1 MFKIVLRYICRNKK
15 SSIGAIMGIAI
26 SAMLMF
32 GLLQLGNS
40 YRSSFKKFAS
50 SSDPYDF
57 YVIELT
63 YDELVKINE
72 QFKIMGKDEPD
83 RYLSTIWAGDVTNYT
98 NGKKTSVMGFEGD
111 LEYFK
116 KTALVSGKYP
126 SAENEVCVE
135 ESYIV
140 NNPEVK
146 IGDEITLDIC
156 FDDNESNY
164 AKCSRTFVVSGIIKD
179 VGDYGDFFYTDL
191 KTAADI
197 YVENNI
203 ECKYSNCIMV
213 EAEEGNYNYEKS
225 RKADV
230 AIQSALNIS
239 YEISLEDY
247 SYYWKNQLKY
257 NDEKSAIYQE
267 KGAFEETAL
276 TMDIL
281 SLIIALCLVIFIYN
295 VVTLSFVRK
304 LDVFGTM
311 RCIGMK
317 NRQLIG
323 FILAEQ
329 LIYVI
334 VGSLIGMTAGAFLN
348 VGIAEKLM
356 AALFT
361 SPAAMKVDQSVK
373 TYIMTFLLVLISALI
388 ACLKLIF
395 KIRKKNPINI
405 RSFNARPKMF
415 NEKTKL
421 STIKDL
427 RMGIAQ
433 RNLKRGFGKSAIQVV
448 TMVVSFSLCLVIS
461 NFFVMIKP
469 NATKGAV
476 DFSDYSLQTE
486 VAAEEYPSFP
496 EEDLELLKSHEGI
509 DKVYT
514 EKYFGHYDWDK
525 WDKEKLSLQ
534 ILQYDDD
541 LMQKFAEMNKISYD
555 SSKPFS
561 VLLSKTNEEEVR
573 IKRYDDENGDNVYV
587 VKPDEWLNTTY
598 DPLNYTICSQDCILI
613 MNEKLVESLGLED
626 PGYSAFLVKTDC
638 SLEELN
644 EIPFLA
650 KEIYITNLH
659 DGKADAEAQ
668 LLGMLT
674 VAGYIVVATLV
685 LSFMIVSNTIQE
697 NMASKKKE
705 FGIMRAIGLSRK
717 SLCTVACYENL
728 ILTLI
733 AVFISLPVSILLN
746 AYFSLILFDEIR
758 ISIITYIVVIA
769 LFVGIIELIAYLNIK
784 ESAKESVVEMIAE
797 RE

>member
-1 MFKIVLRYICRNKK
+1 MLKIVLRYICRNKK

-50 SSDPYDF
+50 TSDPYDF

-72 QFKIMGKDEPD
+72 QFKTMGKNEPD

-98 NGKKTSVMGFEGD
+98 NGKKTAVMGFEGD

-146 IGDEITLDIC
+146 IGDEITLDIYL
-156 FDDNESNY
+156 DDNESNY

-179 VGDYGDFFYTDL
+179 VGDYGDYFYTDL

-197 YVENNI
+197 YVENDI
-203 ECKYSNCIMV
+203 ECKESNCIMV
-213 EAEEGNYNYEKS
+213 EAEEGKYNEEKNIEIFAAV
-225 RKADV
+225 RRT
-230 AIQSALNIS
+230 LNIS
-239 YEISLEDY
+239 PEISVEKCK
-247 SYYWKNQLKY
+247 YYNEHQLKF
-257 NDEKSAIYQE
+257 NQNKSEIYQE

-276 TMDIL
+276 TMDVL

-373 TYIMTFLLVLISALI
+373 TYIMTFLLVIISALI
-388 ACLKLIF
+388 ACFKLIF

-469 NATKGAV
+469 NATNGAV
-476 DFSDYSLQTE
+476 DFSDYSFQAE
-486 VAAEEYPSFP
+486 FAAEEYPSFP
-496 EEDLELLKSHEGI
+496 EEDLELLKSYEGV
-509 DKVYT
+509 DKIYT
-514 EKYFGHYDWDK
+514 EKCFEEYGW
-525 WDKEKLSLQ
+525 ENNNLLLQ
-534 ILQYDDD
+534 VLQYDDD
-541 LMQKFAEMNKISYD
+541 LMQKFAEMHKISYD

-561 VLLSKTNEEEVR
+561 VLLSESNEEEVR

-587 VKPDEWLNTTY
+587 VKPDEWLNITY
-598 DPLNYTICSQDCILI
+598 DPLNYTIFSQDCILI

-644 EIPFLA
+644 DIPFLA
-650 KEIYITNLH
+650 NEIYITNLH
-659 DGKADAEAQ
+659 DGQADAEAQ

-746 AYFSLILFDEIR
+746 TYFSLILFDEMR

>member
-1 MFKIVLRYICRNKK
+1 
-15 SSIGAIMGIAI
+15 
-26 SAMLMF
+26 
-32 GLLQLGNS
+32 
-40 YRSSFKKFAS
+40 
-50 SSDPYDF
+50 
-57 YVIELT
+57 
-63 YDELVKINE
+63 
-72 QFKIMGKDEPD
+72 
-83 RYLSTIWAGDVTNYT
+83 
-98 NGKKTSVMGFEGD
+98 
-111 LEYFK
+111 
-116 KTALVSGKYP
+116 
-126 SAENEVCVE
+126 
-135 ESYIV
+135 
-140 NNPEVK
+140 
-146 IGDEITLDIC
+146 
-156 FDDNESNY
+156 
-164 AKCSRTFVVSGIIKD
+164 
-179 VGDYGDFFYTDL
+179 
-191 KTAADI
+191 
-197 YVENNI
+197 
-203 ECKYSNCIMV
+203 
-213 EAEEGNYNYEKS
+213 
-225 RKADV
+225 
-230 AIQSALNIS
+230 
-239 YEISLEDY
+239 
-247 SYYWKNQLKY
+247 
-257 NDEKSAIYQE
+257 
-267 KGAFEETAL
+267 
-276 TMDIL
+276 
-281 SLIIALCLVIFIYN
+281 
-295 VVTLSFVRK
+295 
-304 LDVFGTM
+304 
-311 RCIGMK
+311 
-317 NRQLIG
+317 
-323 FILAEQ
+323 
-329 LIYVI
+329 
-334 VGSLIGMTAGAFLN
+334 
-348 VGIAEKLM
+348 
-356 AALFT
+356 
-361 SPAAMKVDQSVK
+361 
-373 TYIMTFLLVLISALI
+373 
-388 ACLKLIF
+388 
-395 KIRKKNPINI
+395 
-405 RSFNARPKMF
+405 MF

-433 RNLKRGFGKSAIQVV
+433 RNLKRDFGKSAIQVV

-561 VLLSKTNEEEVR
+561 VLLSESNEEEVR
-573 IKRYDDENGDNVYV
+573 IKKYGEDIVYV
-587 VKPDEWLNTTY
+587 VKPDEWLNITY

-746 AYFSLILFDEIR
+746 TYFSLILFDEIR

>member
-15 SSIGAIMGIAI
+15 SSMGAIMGIAI

-32 GLLQLGNS
+32 SLLQLGNS
-40 YRSSFKKFAS
+40 YRASFKKFAS

-72 QFKIMGKDEPD
+72 QFKTMGKDEPD

-146 IGDEITLDIC
+146 IGDEITLDISLV
-156 FDDNESNY
+156 DKESNY
-164 AKCSRTFVVSGIIKD
+164 AKCSRKFLVSGIIKD
-179 VGDYGDFFYTDL
+179 VGDYGDYFYTDL

-197 YVENNI
+197 YADNNI

-213 EAEEGNYNYEKS
+213 EAEEGNYNNEKS
-225 RKADV
+225 WKANV
-230 AIQSALNIS
+230 AIQSVLNIS
-239 YEISLEDY
+239 YEVSLEDY
-247 SYYWKNQLKY
+247 HYYCHTQSVY

-267 KGAFEETAL
+267 KGAFEEVAL

-317 NRQLIG
+317 NRQLIC

-329 LIYVI
+329 FIYAI
-334 VGSLIGMTAGAFLN
+334 LGSVIGMAAGAFLN

-373 TYIMTFLLVLISALI
+373 TYIMTFLLVIISALI

-415 NEKTKL
+415 TEKTKL

-427 RMGIAQ
+427 RMSIAQ

-461 NFFVMIKP
+461 NFFIMIKP

-496 EEDLELLKSHEGI
+496 EEDLELLKYHEGI

-514 EKYFGHYDWDK
+514 EKYFKEYN

-534 ILQYDDD
+534 ILQYDDN

-561 VLLSKTNEEEVR
+561 VLLSKNNEEEVR
-573 IKRYDDENGDNVYV
+573 IKRDDDENGDNVYV
-587 VKPDEWLNTTY
+587 VKPDEWLNITY

-650 KEIYITNLH
+650 DVVYITNLH
-659 DGKADAEAQ
+659 DGQTDAEAQ
-668 LLGMLT
+668 LLGMLA

-717 SLCTVACYENL
+717 SLCKVACYENL

-784 ESAKESVVEMIAE
+784 ESTKESVVEMIAE

>member
-72 QFKIMGKDEPD
+72 QFKTMGKDEPD

-146 IGDEITLDIC
+146 IGDEITLDIYLE
-156 FDDNESNY
+156 DEESNY
-164 AKCSRTFVVSGIIKD
+164 AKCSRKFLVSGIIKD

-197 YVENNI
+197 YVENDI

-213 EAEEGNYNYEKS
+213 EAEEGNYNNEKR

-230 AIQSALNIS
+230 AIQSVLNIS
-239 YEISLEDY
+239 YEVSLEDY
-247 SYYWKNQLKY
+247 RYYCHTQNVFNNEKY
-257 NDEKSAIYQE
+257 DIYQE
-267 KGAFEETAL
+267 KGAFEEVAL

-361 SPAAMKVDQSVK
+361 TPAAMKVDQSVK
-373 TYIMTFLLVLISALI
+373 TYIMTFLLVLISALM

-469 NATKGAV
+469 NATNGAV
-476 DFSDYSLQTE
+476 DFSDYSFQAE
-486 VAAEEYPSFP
+486 FVAEEYPSFP

-509 DKVYT
+509 DKIYT
-514 EKYFGHYDWDK
+514 EKCFVEYVW
-525 WDKEKLSLQ
+525 ENNNLSLQ
-534 ILQYDDD
+534 VLQYDDD

-561 VLLSKTNEEEVR
+561 VLLSKNNAEEVR

-587 VKPDEWLNTTY
+587 VKPDEWLNITY
-598 DPLNYTICSQDCILI
+598 DPLNYSTFSQDCILI

-638 SLEELN
+638 SLKELN
-644 EIPFLA
+644 EITFLA
-650 KEIYITNLH
+650 DVVYITNLH
-659 DGKADAEAQ
+659 DGQADAEAQ

-784 ESAKESVVEMIAE
+784 ERAKESVVEMIAE

>member
-1 MFKIVLRYICRNKK
+1 MLKIVLRYICRNKK

-72 QFKIMGKDEPD
+72 QFKTMGKDEPD

-98 NGKKTSVMGFEGD
+98 NGKKTAVMGFEGD

-146 IGDEITLDIC
+146 IGDEITLDIYLE
-156 FDDNESNY
+156 DKESNNVE
-164 AKCSRTFVVSGIIKD
+164 CSRTFVVSGIIKD

-197 YVENNI
+197 YVENDI
-203 ECKYSNCIMV
+203 ECKESNCIML

-225 RKADV
+225 RKADE

-239 YEISLEDY
+239 YEVSLEDY
-247 SYYWKNQLKY
+247 RYYWKNQRIY

-267 KGAFEETAL
+267 KGVFEDVAL
-276 TMDIL
+276 TMDVL

-329 LIYVI
+329 FIYAI
-334 VGSLIGMTAGAFLN
+334 LGSVIGMAAGAFLN

-373 TYIMTFLLVLISALI
+373 IYIMTFLLVLISALI

-415 NEKTKL
+415 TEKTKL

-461 NFFVMIKP
+461 NFFVIIKP
-469 NATKGAV
+469 NATNGAV
-476 DFSDYSLQTE
+476 DFSDYSFQAE

-514 EKYFGHYDWDK
+514 EKYFKEYN

-534 ILQYDDD
+534 ILQYDDN

-561 VLLSKTNEEEVR
+561 VLLSKNNEEEVR
-573 IKRYDDENGDNVYV
+573 IKRDDNENGDNFYV
-587 VKPDEWLNTTY
+587 VKPDEWLNITY

-613 MNEKLVESLGLED
+613 MNEKLVESLGLEN

-638 SLEELN
+638 SLKELN

-650 KEIYITNLH
+650 NEIYITNLH
-659 DGKADAEAQ
+659 DGQVDAEAQ

-717 SLCTVACYENL
+717 SLCTVTCYENL

-769 LFVGIIELIAYLNIK
+769 LFVGIIELVAYLNIK